1 MTLIKTSVLSA
12 IATAITMINSFVV
25 VKIIAVFIG
34 PSGMAFIGQFQNFM
48 TVLMSFATGAI
59 NGGVVKYTAEYRE
72 DEQQKQKLWS
82 TALRISFIATLLTA
96 GVISSLHHYLSA
108 FFFKSDDFQSI
119 FLIFSATLFLFVLN
133 SLFVAILN
141 GQKEI
146 KKLVTVNIISSFV
159 GLFLT
164 TSFAYRW
171 GLYGALLSY
180 TTGQALVFFVT
191 LVFVFNSQWFKF
203 KFFTAKLNKSHLKKL
218 SGYAAMALTSAL
230 TMPISQ
236 MLVRDHIGQTIS
248 WDAAGYWE
256 GIWRISNSYLALV
269 TTTLSIY
276 YLPRLSEIK
285 ENKEL
290 RKEIFYGYKII
301 LPIVISSS
309 IAIYYLRDFI
319 ILILFTEKFT
329 PMRDLFLFQLIG
341 NVFKIASWLLGYLMT
356 ARAMI
361 KTFIIT
367 EVIFSV
373 SLVALT
379 VWFIPL
385 YGLIGVN
392 LAFAINYSI
401 YFLLMLVIFKRII
414 FFNG

>member
-25 VKIIAVFIG
+25 VKIIAVYIG
-34 PSGMAFIGQFQNFM
+34 PSGMAFIGQFQNFI

-82 TALRISFIATLLTA
+82 TALRVSFIATLLTA

-108 FFFKSDDFQSI
+108 FFFKSDEFQSI

-133 SLFVAILN
+133 SLFIAILN

-159 GLFLT
+159 SLCLT

-191 LVFVFNSQWFKF
+191 LVFVFKSQWFKF
-203 KFFTAKLNKSHLKKL
+203 KFFTAKLDKNYLKKL
-218 SGYAAMALTSAL
+218 SGYTAMALTSAL
-230 TMPISQ
+230 TMPVSQ
-236 MLVRDHIGQTIS
+236 MLIRDYIGQSIS
-248 WDAAGYWE
+248 WEAAGYWE
-256 GIWRISNSYLALV
+256 GVWRISNSYLGLV
-269 TTTLSIY
+269 TTTLGIY

-290 RKEIFYGYKII
+290 RKEIFYGYKVI

-319 ILILFTEKFT
+319 ILVLFTEKFT
-329 PMRDLFLFQLIG
+329 PMRDLFLFQIIG
-341 NVFKIASWLLGYLMT
+341 NIFKIASWLLGFLMH
-356 ARAMI
+356 AKAMA
-361 KTFIIT
+361 KTFIVT
-367 EVIFSV
+367 EVIFSL
-373 SLVALT
+373 S
-379 VWFIPL
+379 
-385 YGLIGVN
+385 
-392 LAFAINYSI
+392 
-401 YFLLMLVIFKRII
+401 FLLLSIVCLESYGIVGVTISFAVNYFIYLLVLVFIFRKII
-414 FFNG
+414 IEKL